1 MLSYSKYIIDAHAH
15 IFPDKIAQKATDNIG
30 RFYDLYMNF
39 DGTADSLINQGSEC
53 GVSKY
58 VVQSVA
64 TVPHQV
70 KRINDFIVQSVAK
83 YPDKLI
89 GFGSLH
95 PDMKGMEE
103 EIDRLISLGLHGIK
117 LHPILRIL
125 LSMMRKP
132 ATFMTQWE
140 ISSHFLFIRVISDIN
155 SQIHRLWLRQ
165 QRNILIHALLPL
177 ISEDG
182 LSGKR
187 QSMSLWD
194 LIIYG

>member
-30 RFYDLYMNF
+30 KFYDLYMNF

-95 PDMKGMEE
+95 PDMKGM
-103 EIDRLISLGLHGIK
+103 RRSTGLF
-117 LHPILRIL
+117 
-125 LSMMRKP
+125 LSVF
-132 ATFMTQWE
+132 T
-140 ISSHFLFIRVISDIN
+140 V
-155 SQIHRLWLRQ
+155 
-165 QRNILIHALLPL
+165 
-177 ISEDG
+177 
-182 LSGKR
+182 
-187 QSMSLWD
+187 
-194 LIIYG
+194 